1 MTSDGTGVRL
11 SAQHRLVWRRAALIA
26 LLCIALAAVASSD
39 ALHAALLEVLAVG
52 EATIKHHPT
61 AGMALF
67 VAFAA
72 VSAMLAFVSV
82 AVIVPVAV
90 FTWGAPQSMLLLW
103 TGWILGGVCSY
114 AVGRFLGRAVI
125 EWLAAGALLQR
136 FEGRVQH
143 GSSFGLIL
151 LFQLAVPSE
160 IPGYVLG
167 LLRYNLPRYLL
178 ALAIAEL
185 PYSAIT
191 VYVGM
196 SFVERRSAVILGA
209 GLALVALSVGS
220 FYLIR
225 RWSAR

>member
-1 MTSDGTGVRL
+1 MTKNGTGVRL
-11 SAQHRLVWRRAALIA
+11 SAQHRLVWRRAAIIA
-26 LLCIALAAVASSD
+26 LLSMVLAVVASSD
-39 ALHAALLEVLAVG
+39 ALHTALLEVLAAG
-52 EATIKHHPT
+52 EETIKHHPA

-72 VSAMLAFVSV
+72 LSAMLAFVSV

-103 TGWILGGVCSY
+103 AGWILGGVCAY
-114 AVGRFLGRAVI
+114 AVGRFLGRAVV

-136 FEGRVQH
+136 FEGRVQR

-167 LLRYNLPRYLL
+167 LLRYSLPKYLL

-185 PYSAIT
+185 PYSAAT

-209 GLALVALSVGS
+209 GLALVVLSVGS
-220 FYLIR
+220 FYLLR
-225 RWSAR
+225 RRSAR